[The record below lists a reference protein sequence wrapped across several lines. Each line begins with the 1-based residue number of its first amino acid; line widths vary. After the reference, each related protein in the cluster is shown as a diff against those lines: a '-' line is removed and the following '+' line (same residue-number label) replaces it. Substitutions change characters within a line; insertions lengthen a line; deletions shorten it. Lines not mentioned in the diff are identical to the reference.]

1 MRKLTKLISVA
12 AVSVAAL
19 GLATLPVSAETVPFP
34 NQETVRPSDIKPVAE
49 ALTGQPGW
57 YRTVSGAG
65 ATAEPTDAKAYN
77 QLGSL
82 EFNVTD
88 PGSYVEIGL
97 IKRLPSHRLA
107 DLAETGLS
115 YATWQTSSE
124 PQAIALQINVDLD
137 LTDGNTAWQGR
148 MVYEPYMGNIDTE
161 GRTITADTWQTWAT
175 LEPDANWWMTW
186 SSAATTVHGD
196 VNPCPQSNPCTTA
209 EVLSQ
214 FPNAGF
220 NAGTGNALTLKA
232 GSGWDSFLGYADVP
246 YVGSTT
252 NTYWDFEPEQTAPNS
267 PTTKEQC
274 KNGGWQSLA
283 TVNGEPFKNQ
293 GQCVS
298 SVASA
303 GRSAR

>member
-1 MRKLTKLISVA
+1 MRKLTKLISLA
-12 AVSVAAL
+12 AVSVTAL
-19 GLATLPVSAETVPFP
+19 GLAVVPVSAESIPFP
-34 NQETVRPSDIKPVAE
+34 NQETVRPGDIKPVTE
-49 ALTGQPGW
+49 ELTDQPGW

-77 QLGSL
+77 DVGSL

-97 IKRLPSHRLA
+97 INRLPSHRLA
-107 DLAETGLS
+107 DLGETGLS

-137 LTDGNTAWQGR
+137 VNDGNTAWQGR
-148 MVYEPYMGNIDTE
+148 MVYEPYMSNIDTM
-161 GRTITADTWQTWAT
+161 GRSITADIWQTWAT

-186 SSAATTVHGD
+186 STAATNQYGP
-196 VNPCPQSNPCTTA
+196 NPCPQSNPCTTA

-232 GSGWDSFLGYADVP
+232 GSGWSNFLGYADVP

-252 NTYWDFEPEQTAPNS
+252 NTSWDFEPELAAPTS
-267 PTTKEQC
+267 KEQC
-274 KNGGWQSLA
+274 KNDGWQSLA
-283 TVNGEPFKNQ
+283 NADGKTFKNQ

-298 SVASA
+298 SVAASSKST
-303 GRSAR
+303 R